1 MMPIFLQML
10 QSIWW
15 G

>member
-1 MMPIFLQML
+1 MPIFLQML